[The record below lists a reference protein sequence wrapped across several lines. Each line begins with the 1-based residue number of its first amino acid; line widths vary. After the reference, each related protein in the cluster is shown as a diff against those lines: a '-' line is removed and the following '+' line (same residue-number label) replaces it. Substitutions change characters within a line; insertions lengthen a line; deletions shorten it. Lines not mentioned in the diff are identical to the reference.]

1 MPVWDEKSCEQYKTL
16 KITQTKDLK
25 DILPHWDAI
34 QHNLFETWCYTSIS
48 DIHMLW
54 NASIWGSLIWAGIDT
69 IASYTGNIMN
79 YPLSMDWSSKNI
91 NFSTNSYIQT
101 KETGMPVGWNNE
113 DSFSI
118 VPSNVVNIDD
128 DQYLMSTGGI
138 RLWQSAIYANI
149 QMSEC
154 RNKWSSS
161 PIIIDL
167 RSIKNIGNN
176 IGNTSSHKQYSCAG
190 NKSIP

>member
-1 MPVWDEKSCEQYKTL
+1 
-16 KITQTKDLK
+16 
-25 DILPHWDAI
+25 
-34 QHNLFETWCYTSIS
+34 
-48 DIHMLW
+48 
-54 NASIWGSLIWAGIDT
+54 
-69 IASYTGNIMN
+69 MN

-138 RLWQSAIYANI
+138 RL
-149 QMSEC
+149 
-154 RNKWSSS
+154 
-161 PIIIDL
+161 
-167 RSIKNIGNN
+167 
-176 IGNTSSHKQYSCAG
+176 
-190 NKSIP
+190 